1 MNIQDKLEGLTEE
14 EKKYVLSILKDMDS
28 GNSKS
33 FTELMYEE
41 YDEIPVDI
49 ETFITDDN
57 YMGQA
62 WKDAE
67 GKLKLYPYWL
77 DRLKELFSTS
87 TDVSVNNF
95 IESGARGLG
104 KSEIA
109 CLCCAYLMYR
119 VMCLKN
125 PLEFYHLKPTEKI
138 CFALMNITK
147 DLVKAIALDKFQKS
161 IQMSPWFMSKGRMT
175 TFENEPFWV
184 PPEPIDLIMGSQPNH
199 VIGLPIYFAF
209 FDEID
214 FIKNQDIDKQKKIAM
229 NMIDTA
235 IGGMKTRFVHKGKN
249 PTLLILASSKRSDK
263 SFLEE
268 HMKKKLSSEHEN
280 VIIVDEAVWTVKPK
294 GTYSDKTF
302 KVALG
307 NKFLQSKVLE
317 DNEDLNLYWR
327 RGYKILDVPV
337 DFKANFLDDIER
349 ALCDYA
355 GIASTELS
363 KYISGQAVQDC
374 INPNRLNP
382 FAKDILEIG
391 NAPDDR
397 LQYYNFFDKDK
408 IPMEWRSK
416 PLYIHLDMS
425 ISGDKTGIAG
435 VFAIGKK
442 HSVNPEDQSKDMFY
456 GLGFNVSIKAPKG
469 RQVSFE
475 KNRKFIY
482 WLKDQGYNIK
492 GISTDTFQSY
502 DTGQQLQALGY
513 PYKQISVDRVDADH
527 VCKPYQYFRSTLYE
541 KRIEMYSSKELVD
554 ELIDL
559 ERNINT
565 GKVDHPDGGAKDAA
579 DAVCGALFNAS
590 QNAEQFAYDYGEL
603 YDTIQDVN
611 AYSSNKEVLK
621 KQIAVDF
628 EEELKNISNFTYAKQ
643 QHKREK
649 DSIYTDFGL
658 GPSKPV
664 VYDPFVIM

>member
-1 MNIQDKLEGLTEE
+1 MDNIQDKLKGLTEE
-14 EKKYVLSILKDMDS
+14 EKKYVMSILKDMDN
-28 GNSKS
+28 GQSKS
-33 FTELMYEE
+33 FNDLMYED
-41 YDEIPVDI
+41 YNEIPVDI

-57 YMGQA
+57 YMGSA
-62 WKDAE
+62 WKDTE
-67 GKLKLYPYWL
+67 GNLKLYPFWL
-77 DRLKELFSTS
+77 DRLKELFPTN

-175 TFENEPFWV
+175 TFENEPYWV

-280 VIIVDEAVWTVKPK
+280 VIIVDEAVWAVKPK

-327 RGYKILDVPV
+327 RGYKILDIPV

-442 HSVNPEDQSKDMFY
+442 HSVNADDQSKDMFY
-456 GLGFNVSIKAPKG
+456 GLAFNVSIKAPKG

-513 PYKQISVDRVDADH
+513 PYKQISVDRVDSDH
-527 VCKPYQYFRSTLYE
+527 VCLTGDS
-541 KRIEMYSSKELVD
+541 LV
-554 ELIDL
+554 
-559 ERNINT
+559 NT
-565 GKVDHPDGGAKDAA
+565 
-579 DAVCGALFNAS
+579 
-590 QNAEQFAYDYGEL
+590 
-603 YDTIQDVN
+603 I
-611 AYSSNKEVLK
+611 
-621 KQIAVDF
+621 
-628 EEELKNISNFTYAKQ
+628 
-643 QHKREK
+643 
-649 DSIYTDFGL
+649 L
-658 GPSKPV
+658 GPRKIKDLLPGDE
-664 VYDPFVIM
+664 VYSYNIDTDSVERDIITSWEQTAIVNEYLQIETENGKIIQCTPNHMILTSRGYVKAEDLTENDEIVDIY

>member
-1 MNIQDKLEGLTEE
+1 MNIQEQLKGLSEE
-14 EKKYVLSILKDMDS
+14 EKKYVLSVLKDINS
-28 GNSKS
+28 GQSKS
-33 FTELMYEE
+33 FTDLMYEE
-41 YDEIPVDI
+41 YNEVPVDI

-57 YMGQA
+57 YMGLA
-62 WKDAE
+62 WKDKE
-67 GKLKLYPYWL
+67 GKLKLYPYWMN
-77 DRLKELFSTS
+77 RLKELFPTN
-87 TDVSVNNF
+87 TEVSVNNF

-119 VMCLKN
+119 VMCMKN

-147 DLVKAIALDKFQKS
+147 DLVKKVALDKFQKS

-184 PPEPIDLIMGSQPNH
+184 PPEPVELIMGSQSNH
-199 VIGLPIYFAF
+199 VIGLPIFFAF

-214 FIKNQDIDKQKKIAM
+214 FIKNQDIDKQKKIAI

-235 IGGMKTRFVHKGKN
+235 IGGMKTRFIHQGKN

-268 HMKKKLSSEHEN
+268 HMKKKLASENEN
-280 VIIVDEAVWTVKPK
+280 VIIVDEAVWKVKPI
-294 GTYSDKTF
+294 GTYSNKMF
-302 KVALG
+302 HVALG
-307 NKFLQSKVLE
+307 NKFLQSKIIGE
-317 DNEDLNLYWR
+317 NEDINLYWK
-327 RGYKILDVPV
+327 RGYKILDIPI

-355 GIASTELS
+355 GVASTELS
-363 KYISGQAVQDC
+363 KYISGEAINDC
-374 INPNRLNP
+374 INNNRRNP

-397 LQYYNFFDKDK
+397 LQYYNFFDKEA
-408 IPMEWRSK
+408 IPPEWRSK

-442 HSVNPEDQSKDMFY
+442 HSKDSNDQSKDMFY

-469 RQVSFE
+469 RQISFE

-482 WLKDQGYNIK
+482 WLKEQGYSIK

-513 PYKQISVDRVDADH
+513 PYKQISVDRVDQDR

-541 KRIEMYSSKELVD
+541 KRIDMYLSKELVD
-554 ELIDL
+554 ELVDL

-603 YDTIQDVN
+603 YDTVSLVN
-611 AYSSNKEVLK
+611 SGSSSPEEAR
-621 KQIAVDF
+621 KQITIDF
-628 EEELKNISNFTYAKQ
+628 EEELKNISNFTLAKQ
-643 QHKREK
+643 DKNK
-649 DSIYTDFGL
+649 NLYKDFGM
-658 GPSKPV
+658 GQSKKV
-664 VYDPFVIM
+664 VWDPFVIM

>member
-1 MNIQDKLEGLTEE
+1 MNIQEQLKGLSEE
-14 EKKYVLSILKDMDS
+14 EKKYVLSVLEDMNK

-33 FTELMYEE
+33 YTDLMYED
-41 YDEIPVDI
+41 YNEIPVDI

-57 YMGQA
+57 YMGSA
-62 WKDAE
+62 WKDSE
-67 GKLKLYPYWL
+67 GNLKLYPYWL
-77 DRLKELFSTS
+77 DRLKELFPTN

-119 VMCLKN
+119 VMCMKN

-268 HMKKKLSSEHEN
+268 HMKKKLASEHEN
-280 VIIVDEAVWTVKPK
+280 VIIIDEAVWTVKPK

-327 RGYKILDVPV
+327 RGYKILDIPV

-391 NAPDDR
+391 NALDDR

-408 IPMEWRSK
+408 VPMEWRSK

-442 HSVNPEDQSKDMFY
+442 HSQNPEDQSKDMFY
-456 GLGFNVSIKAPKG
+456 GLAFNVSIKAPKG

-482 WLKDQGYNIK
+482 WLKEQGYNIK

-502 DTGQQLQALGY
+502 DTGQQLLALGY
-513 PYKQISVDRVDADH
+513 PYKQISVDRVDSDH

-603 YDTIQDVN
+603 YDTMQNINSQ
-611 AYSSNKEVLK
+611 ASTYEGLK
-621 KQIAVDF
+621 KQITLDF
-628 EEELKNISNFTYAKQ
+628 EEELKQISNFNFAKQ
-643 QHKREK
+643 SKKQQ
-649 DSIYTDFGL
+649 DSLYKDFGF

-664 VYDPFVIM
+664 NYDPFVIM